1 MINYTGGS
9 KMAKASIQEI
19 KDLMKATGVG
29 MMDCKKALEEADG
42 DTEKAVTIL
51 REKGLATQAKKSG
64 RAAAEGIVTSVVEGN
79 IGAVVEVN
87 IETDFAA
94 NNEEFKAFVAAVAKT
109 VIEKNPADVDALKAT
124 IISGGDKTVEEA
136 LQDLFIKI
144 RENMVIRRF
153 QRFEGVLVPYIHDNG
168 KIGVMVKLDTDLP
181 ADKVFEVGKNCA
193 LQVAAMNPAYLD
205 RSAVPAEVLENEKT
219 IVLAQMAEDPKMA
232 SKPEQVKAKIAEGKI
247 GKYYTENCLVD
258 QAFVRSDIFD
268 GTVGKYVEDA
278 AKKLGGK
285 ITVAEFVR
293 FERGEGVEKK
303 ADNFA
308 EEVASMAGTK

>member
-1 MINYTGGS
+1 
-9 KMAKASIQEI
+9 MAKASIAEI

-64 RAAAEGIVTSVVEGN
+64 RVAAEGIVTSVVEGN
-79 IGAVVEVN
+79 VGAVVEVN

-94 NNEEFKAFVAAVAKT
+94 NNDEFKAFVAAVAKT

-124 IISGGDKTVEEA
+124 VISGGDKTVEET

-153 QRFEGVLVPYIHDNG
+153 QRFEGTLVPYVHG
-168 KIGVMVKLDTDLP
+168 GGSIGVMVKLDTDLP
-181 ADKVFEVGKNCA
+181 ADKVFEVGKDCA

-205 RSAVPAEVLENEKT
+205 EASVPAAVLENEKT
-219 IVLAQMAEDPKMA
+219 I
-232 SKPEQVKAKIAEGKI
+232 KI
-247 GKYYTENCLVD
+247 GRAHV
-258 QAFVRSDIFD
+258 
-268 GTVGKYVEDA
+268 
-278 AKKLGGK
+278 
-285 ITVAEFVR
+285 
-293 FERGEGVEKK
+293 
-303 ADNFA
+303 
-308 EEVASMAGTK
+308 